1 MAGRRALHAVRLL
14 AFLYLSASISDED
27 VSLSATGFFWRPKLC
42 HHAAPLKVPILKQ
55 QKRGANV
62 VALPFDAD
70 VMLPAYFALCC
81 DVLPSPGPK
90 QQIGHI
96 PARVYSRERG
106 NVLIHRRNTA
116 NLRKCIS
123 IPTGPPTLHV
133 NDMKNY
139 QDKTRPIPVRISCS
153 M

>member
-27 VSLSATGFFWRPKLC
+27 VSLSATGFFWRP
-42 HHAAPLKVPILKQ
+42 LKVPILKQ
-55 QKRGANV
+55 QKGGANV

-81 DVLPSPGPK
+81 DVLPNPGPK

-96 PARVYSRERG
+96 PARISSRERG

-116 NLRKCIS
+116 NVRNCIS

-139 QDKTRPIPVRISCS
+139 QDKTRPIFL
-153 M
+153 